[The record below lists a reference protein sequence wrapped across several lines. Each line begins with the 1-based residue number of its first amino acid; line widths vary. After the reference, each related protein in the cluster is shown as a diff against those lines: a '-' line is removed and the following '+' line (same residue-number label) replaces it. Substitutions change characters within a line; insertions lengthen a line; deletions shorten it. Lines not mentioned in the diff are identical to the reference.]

1 MLHPAGERS
10 GQSPLP
16 APFPTGGRAPAR
28 PSPVPTLQAHGPRR
42 RRERSGVGP
51 SSLAGAHSPRRLPGG
66 GLEPR
71 TPLRPPPRLRAS
83 GRLGPSRRGVEAA
96 AARPPGPLRAH
107 SLAAR
112 GAALPPAPGPS
123 RSGRRGPFCLQNRS
137 EPVTWV
143 PAPSP
148 PPHPTGEGPAPPPP
162 PQTRAAPG
170 PRRPR
175 LRSRPAPPALLPRL
189 PAAGP
194 RTPRSPRAGRP
205 RSDDGLCR
213 SPIFR
218 VWGLPAPG
226 LSPAL
231 ATPASAAAPAFR
243 RRLCPHG
250 GTILFPRWMPAFLPG
265 EGRLGGWRLGGSSEP
280 QGCHGSRRSARGPRS
295 GVCAAPSPDD
305 CLTPSRTGRLR
316 PLGCWGRSASP
327 HLGSLRRVCREPLC
341 SVFGETQ
348 RKRLGSGD
356 PDDAAPFRS
365 AGFRGRELGE
375 AGGGGG
381 RRPGFGEAWLLT
393 RAV

>member
-83 GRLGPSRRGVEAA
+83 GRLGPSGRGVEAA

-148 PPHPTGEGPAPPPP
+148 PPTPPGKDLPRPLPLKPAPPPDP
-162 PQTRAAPG
+162 DVPASAPAPR
-170 PRRPR
+170 PRRFCPGFPPR
-175 LRSRPAPPALLPRL
+175 VPAPPVRPARAVRARTTGSAGPPSSESGVCRPQASLLPWL
-189 PAAGP
+189 PRPLPQPQLSAAASAPTAGP
-194 RTPRSPRAGRP
+194 FSFHAGCPPSFPGREDWEDGDWEGARSPRGVTDPGARRGA
-205 RSDDGLCR
+205 
-213 SPIFR
+213 R
-218 VWGLPAPG
+218 VPA
-226 LSPAL
+226 
-231 ATPASAAAPAFR
+231 
-243 RRLCPHG
+243 C
-250 GTILFPRWMPAFLPG
+250 
-265 EGRLGGWRLGGSSEP
+265 
-280 QGCHGSRRSARGPRS
+280 
-295 GVCAAPSPDD
+295 V
-305 CLTPSRTGRLR
+305 RLR
-316 PLGCWGRSASP
+316 PP
-327 HLGSLRRVCREPLC
+327 MTV
-341 SVFGETQ
+341 
-348 RKRLGSGD
+348 
-356 PDDAAPFRS
+356 
-365 AGFRGRELGE
+365 
-375 AGGGGG
+375 
-381 RRPGFGEAWLLT
+381 
-393 RAV
+393 

>member
-42 RRERSGVGP
+42 WRERSGVGP

-148 PPHPTGEGPAPPPP
+148 PPHPHRGRTCPAPSPSN
-162 PQTRAAPG
+162 

-175 LRSRPAPPALLPRL
+175 TPTSPPPLPPRAPGASAPASRRGSPHPPFAPRGPSALGRRALPVPHL
-189 PAAGP
+189 PSLGSAGP
-194 RTPRSPRAGRP
+194 RPLSCPGYP
-205 RSDDGLCR
+205 GLCR
-213 SPIFR
+213 SPSFPPPP
-218 VWGLPAPG
+218 LPPRRDHSLSTLDARLPSRGGKTGRMATGRELGAPG
-226 LSPAL
+226 VSRIPAL
-231 ATPASAAAPAFR
+231 GAGPAFR
-243 RRLCPHG
+243 RVCG
-250 GTILFPRWMPAFLPG
+250 SVPR
-265 EGRLGGWRLGGSSEP
+265 
-280 QGCHGSRRSARGPRS
+280 
-295 GVCAAPSPDD
+295 
-305 CLTPSRTGRLR
+305 
-316 PLGCWGRSASP
+316 
-327 HLGSLRRVCREPLC
+327 
-341 SVFGETQ
+341 
-348 RKRLGSGD
+348 
-356 PDDAAPFRS
+356 
-365 AGFRGRELGE
+365 
-375 AGGGGG
+375 
-381 RRPGFGEAWLLT
+381 
-393 RAV
+393 